1 MSVDHDS
8 LAQNIDEEAD
18 TPIEPASRQRKFKL
32 AARSFKLVIAYDG
45 TNYCGW
51 QYQINGPSVQAAL
64 EEALAKVTGERIRA
78 TASGR
83 TDAGVHALGQVI
95 SFSSDTTL
103 EPERLLYALNSELP
117 DDIVVHQAEQVADG
131 FHAIREA
138 RRKRYRYVL
147 QDGRSSD
154 IFRRQYSWHI
164 PQQLDVDQMHEA
176 SQVWL
181 GTHDFAAFQ
190 ASGSKRLTTVRT
202 VYELSV
208 RRSTVD
214 PNTVEF
220 EIEADGF
227 LYNMVRTMV
236 GTLVQ
241 IGRNRQPVN
250 WAAEVLAG
258 RSRRDAGIRAPAEG
272 LFLVSVT
279 Y

>member
-1 MSVDHDS
+1 MSVEHEAPTHDVPNAANRS
-8 LAQNIDEEAD
+8 PRRIPLSGRA
-18 TPIEPASRQRKFKL
+18 FKL
-32 AARSFKLVIAYDG
+32 TIAYDG

-51 QYQINGPSVQAAL
+51 QYQINGPSIQAAF
-64 EEALAKVTGERIRA
+64 EAALAKVTSERIRV

-83 TDAGVHALGQVI
+83 TDSGVHAIGQVI
-95 SFSSDTTL
+95 SFVSNTTL
-103 EPERLLYALNSELP
+103 DADKLLMALNSELP
-117 DDIVVHQAEQVADG
+117 EDIVVHQSEQVELS

-164 PQQLDVDQMHEA
+164 PQQLDVALMDQA
-176 SQVWL
+176 AQAWA
-181 GTHDFAAFQ
+181 GTHDFSAFQ
-190 ASGSKRLTTVRT
+190 ATGSQRLSTVRT
-202 VYELSV
+202 VNDLFV
-208 RRSTVD
+208 RRSEADV
-214 PNTVEF
+214 NTVEF

-241 IGRNRQPVN
+241 IGRHRKPVE

-258 RSRRDAGIRAPAEG
+258 RSRREAGIRAPAGG